1 MIERTP
7 AERLDRALDA
17 LLAATPA
24 SPPVDPQL
32 RSLLGT
38 ADRVRTALAPIPVGP
53 RFETRLGHKLAPA
66 PHGWRPARD
75 RLHLPGWLLVTGAV
89 SSAAVG
95 VGVTAYAVW
104 RGSRRGTLPGMGG
117 R

>member
-1 MIERTP
+1 MSDRTP

-17 LLAATPA
+17 LLVDGAPAA
-24 SPPVDPQL
+24 VDPGL
-32 RSLLGT
+32 RPLLAT
-38 ADRVRTALAPIPVGP
+38 AQRVRSAVAPIPAGA
-53 RFETRLGHKLAPA
+53 RFEQRLALRLNRVPHRSLGERWLHPPA
-66 PHGWRPARD
+66 
-75 RLHLPGWLLVTGAV
+75 WLLLSGAV

-104 RGSRRGTLPGMGG
+104 RGNRRGPLHRITG